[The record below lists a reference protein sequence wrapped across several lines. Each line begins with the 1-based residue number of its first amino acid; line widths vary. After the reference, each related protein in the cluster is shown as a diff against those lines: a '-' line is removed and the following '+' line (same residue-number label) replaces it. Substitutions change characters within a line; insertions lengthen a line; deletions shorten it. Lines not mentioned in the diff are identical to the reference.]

1 MNKPTSSIFSSSLP
15 CALEGFKR
23 GSAKIGIFIAIIIA
37 GFLGFVVAE
46 RLGVTGTQIFHKG
59 DVEDEELIETDEEE
73 EEYENEEEENQE
85 EEDDDEKPG
94 IDKKKKSDK
103 KKADKSKKK
112 RISKSKKPSK
122 AKASEPTPAIP
133 TALFYDISR
142 QPHTWPAF
150 VRLTRSRSIS
160 VVDQQTGISMGR
172 MDVPARTIVKIVKVN
187 PNGTLDVFDRSG
199 QRFQVEASGTNFA
212 AAYKS
217 LKTKPKKKHTPK
229 KKVVAKK
236 KPKVKP
242 DTEDKPEDPTPVVA
256 SEPKRK
262 PSGNRVSVFGTVITD
277 EEWDEA
283 EWED

>member
-1 MNKPTSSIFSSSLP
+1 MNKPTNSIFSSLP

-59 DVEDEELIETDEEE
+59 DVEDEEQIETDDDEEEYEDEEE
-73 EEYENEEEENQE
+73 EDE
-85 EEDDDEKPG
+85 EEDDDEPG
-94 IDKKKKSDK
+94 VDKKKKSDK
-103 KKADKSKKK
+103 KKADKSQKK
-112 RISKSKKPSK
+112 RSSKSKKSSK
-122 AKASEPTPAIP
+122 AKSAEPTPAIP
-133 TALFYDISR
+133 IALFHDISR

-150 VRLTRSRSIS
+150 VRLTRSRTISI
-160 VVDQQTGISMGR
+160 VDRQTGISMGR
-172 MDVPARTIVKIVKVN
+172 MDVPARTVVKIVKVN

-199 QRFQVEASGTNFA
+199 QRFQVDASGTNFA

-236 KPKVKP
+236 KPKAKP
-242 DTEDKPEDPTPVVA
+242 DKEDKPNPAPVVA
-256 SEPKRK
+256 SEPTRR
-262 PSGNRVSVFGTVITD
+262 PSGGGVSVFGTVITD

-283 EWED
+283 ELED